1 MEKLRVRLKKTGLE
15 ALFEEVI
22 PEFALVEMLDTVYNS
37 GQAHPSV
44 NINDKVRLF
53 TERRSEQDE
62 AWEGRTDKKGPPKGE
77 SFGLAHHGQKLLIF
91 LVALRVRGV
100 LKEVDLINVFFI
112 MLKVYR
118 EESREIGLHY
128 VQEVMDHLNKT
139 CLWSDKGDL
148 GSHFKEPED
157 KVVRR
162 LEKAFPKTQSR
173 KGEDGVSMWE
183 KAKPSKGKGRKGQ
196 WETPT
201 KPGRPSPGRRGDRR
215 RDSPPRRGDRRGEDR
230 SRSRPRKGADKGKG
244 DGKGSSL
251 SQQSTEVK
259 AAFSLA
265 KKEGKVCHFYQIGT
279 CHFDPCRATHACVI
293 CGKHHGANKCPDIK
307 SNKAKKLLGL

>member
-1 MEKLRVRLKKTGLE
+1 M
-15 ALFEEVI
+15 
-22 PEFALVEMLDTVYNS
+22 
-37 GQAHPSV
+37 
-44 NINDKVRLF
+44 
-53 TERRSEQDE
+53 
-62 AWEGRTDKKGPPKGE
+62 
-77 SFGLAHHGQKLLIF
+77 AHHGQKLLIF

-100 LKEVDLINVFFI
+100 LKEVDLIDVFFI

-118 EESREIGLHY
+118 EQSREIGLHY

-173 KGEDGVSMWE
+173 KGEDGVSMWD
-183 KAKPSKGKGRKGQ
+183 KKPPKGKGRKGQ

-201 KPGRPSPGRRGDRR
+201 KPGRASPGRRGDRR
-215 RDSPPRRGDRRGEDR
+215 RESPPRRGDRRGEDR
-230 SRSRPRKGADKGKG
+230 SRSRARKGADKGKG
-244 DGKGSSL
+244 DGKGSPL